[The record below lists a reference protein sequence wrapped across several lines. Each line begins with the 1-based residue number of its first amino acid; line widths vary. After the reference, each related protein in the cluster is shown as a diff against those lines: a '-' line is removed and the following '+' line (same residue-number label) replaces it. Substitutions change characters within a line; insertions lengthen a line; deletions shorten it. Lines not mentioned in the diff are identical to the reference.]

1 MNTPSSLVAAARR
14 ASRAAERSLSLF
26 GSPSDKK
33 AEATRKK
40 KEERDDD
47 DSDFPRPPGV
57 LSMLGFGRATGFTR
71 TAGLAFA

>member
-26 GSPSDKK
+26 GSPSQKK

-40 KEERDDD
+40 KDERDDD
-47 DSDFPRPPGV
+47 DFPRPPGV
-57 LSMLGFGRATGFTR
+57 LSMLGFGRTAGFTR
-71 TAGLAFA
+71 TAGLAFV